1 MLIKA
6 ATKQTPK
13 QQQQYLGDIRR
24 GPFFTDNAEGNK
36 SFSGDWLLAS
46 EIFKWTIFAVKLFC
60 DLAWSEDKQA
70 AILSM

>member
-1 MLIKA
+1 MFIKA

-13 QQQQYLGDIRR
+13 TTTTVFR
-24 GPFFTDNAEGNK
+24 GHQTRTVFTDNAEGNK
-36 SFSGDWLLAS
+36 SFSGDWLLAG